1 MSVRKACLKL
11 AGDNLGKMIRFQNK
25 YRNVLKGNQAL
36 LSQCIKELKE
46 EGIEVNIKQKVT
58 PCPNNILVMPKQKG
72 ALSDKDIEA
81 LFMGLVRLVK
91 RVANEQAEV
100 QNRIEMKRTNDNL
113 AKAYV
118 ELSSKES
125 EIKNLSTSLEKLK
138 SENKNLKTC
147 LQEKRSKEA
156 ENYVESS
163 RMRELKNFANA
174 LPKKNRQKLK
184 A

>member
-1 MSVRKACLKL
+1 MRKACLKL
-11 AGDNLGKMIRFQNK
+11 AGDDLGKMIRFQNK
-25 YRNVLKGNQAL
+25 YRNVLKGNQVL
-36 LSQCIKELKE
+36 LSQCIQELKD

-58 PCPNNILVMPKQKG
+58 PRPNNILVMPKQKG
-72 ALSDKDIEA
+72 SLSDKDIEA

-125 EIKNLSTSLEKLK
+125 EIKSLSTSLEKLK
-138 SENKNLKTC
+138 TENKNLKTC
-147 LQEKRSKEA
+147 LQEKRIKEA

-163 RMRELKNFANA
+163 RMRELKIFANA
-174 LPKKNRQKLK
+174 FPKKNRQKLK

>member
-1 MSVRKACLKL
+1 
-11 AGDNLGKMIRFQNK
+11 
-25 YRNVLKGNQAL
+25 
-36 LSQCIKELKE
+36 
-46 EGIEVNIKQKVT
+46 
-58 PCPNNILVMPKQKG
+58 
-72 ALSDKDIEA
+72 
-81 LFMGLVRLVK
+81 
-91 RVANEQAEV
+91 
-100 QNRIEMKRTNDNL
+100 MKRTNDNL